1 MADRILPIRI
11 DGIFLQWILPVNGIF
26 MVEQRIADQRPAYG
40 TDLHPI
46 GGITHLPNPVHI
58 MLPRQGSIMIQR
70 VIANRSREV
79 YIIIF
84 PVIFYPVKGVIIDLP
99 FQAGHIDKGF
109 I

>member
-1 MADRILPIRI
+1 
-11 DGIFLQWILPVNGIF
+11 
-26 MVEQRIADQRPAYG
+26 
-40 TDLHPI
+40 
-46 GGITHLPNPVHI
+46 
-58 MLPRQGSIMIQR
+58 MIQR

-79 YIIIF
+79 YIITF